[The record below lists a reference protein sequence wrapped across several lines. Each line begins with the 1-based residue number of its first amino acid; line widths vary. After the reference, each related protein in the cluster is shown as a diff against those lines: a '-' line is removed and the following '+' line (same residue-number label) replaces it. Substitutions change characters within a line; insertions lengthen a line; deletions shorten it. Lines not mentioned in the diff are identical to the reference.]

1 MDILIHLH
9 VAKKKNINT
18 ASEIIKRGETGSE
31 RMAQR
36 YLYV

>member
-9 VAKKKNINT
+9 VAKKNINT